1 MQVEPE
7 VVAYDLHPGY
17 LSTKFAEKF
26 TGVVKVGVQ
35 HHHAH
40 IASVMAEHNLHE
52 PILGVALDGTGYGT
66 DGTIWGGEFLVA
78 DRNDFE
84 RVAHFKP
91 YALPGSDKAIEEPW
105 RMAASV
111 MLAENLCE
119 PTGKLEV
126 IHKMITAGFNSPL
139 TSSAGRLFDAV
150 AAMLGLC
157 DITTYEAQAA
167 IRLEAVA
174 DPSVRALYPFAI
186 AVQERPWTL
195 DFGVTLHALFDDRR
209 AGVPVSWIAG
219 KFHNT
224 VAAATVRVCRYLRGQ
239 RSINRVAL
247 SGGVFQNELLLR
259 RTVENLQAHQFEVFT
274 NQEVPANDGGLALGQ
289 AAVAAERMNRSCA

>member
-1 MQVEPE
+1 LMRVKPE
-7 VVAYDLHPGY
+7 VVAHDLHPGY

-26 TGVVKVGVQ
+26 SGVVKIPVQ

-40 IASVMAEHNLHE
+40 IASVMAEHNLRE
-52 PILGVALDGTGYGT
+52 PVIGVALDGTGYGT

-84 RVAHFKP
+84 RIAHFKQ
-91 YALPGSDKAIEEPW
+91 YALPGGDKAVEEPW

-119 PTGKLEV
+119 ATGKLLP
-126 IHKMITAGFNSPL
+126 IQKMIEAGFNSPV

-150 AAMLGLC
+150 AALLGLC
-157 DITTYEAQAA
+157 DIATYEAQAA
-167 IRLEAVA
+167 IRLEAIA
-174 DPSVRALYPFAI
+174 DPNILQTYPFE
-186 AVQERPWTL
+186 VVVKERPWKIN
-195 DFGVTLHALFDDRR
+195 FDLRAILEDKR

-219 KFHNT
+219 KFHST
-224 VAAATVRVCRYLRGQ
+224 VAAAIVRVCRYVRGQ
-239 RSINRVAL
+239 RDLSRVAL

-259 RTVENLQAHQFEVFT
+259 RTLEWLQAQHFEVFT
-274 NQEVPANDGGLALGQ
+274 NVAVPANDGGLALGQ
-289 AAVAAERMNRSCA
+289 AAVAAERMKLCA